1 MRERTH
7 HGGAAKT
14 FLFAAALGS
23 GPDDDSS
30 SVQSSSTE
38 NMADAVVP
46 GPEGNNRY
54 GSETEGEGGSQH
66 EEDSLDDDETRS
78 ADSDSAG
85 SLADFVAPD
94 WEILGGEEDEAVGDD
109 DYEDEGSADE
119 DEEEGDEGA
128 AGDDDGDDDSPNR
141 AYLPSRDAISRLEII
156 AAPPVVLLQAAW
168 EASELGAP
176 TAPTRWQR
184 TGGVAS
190 QRGVGRV
197 VATFAQLEAGT
208 PPDKGPP

>member
-1 MRERTH
+1 
-7 HGGAAKT
+7 
-14 FLFAAALGS
+14 
-23 GPDDDSS
+23 
-30 SVQSSSTE
+30 
-38 NMADAVVP
+38 MADAVVP

-156 AAPPVVLLQAAW
+156 VYHLRRLARECESEAGQRARLHHPSCSCRRRGRRASWVPPPLRRAGSAL
-168 EASELGAP
+168 
-176 TAPTRWQR
+176 
-184 TGGVAS
+184 VAS
-190 QRGVGRV
+190 HHNVESDASSPLSPNWRRGRRRTRGRR
-197 VATFAQLEAGT
+197 EE
-208 PPDKGPP
+208 